1 MSAATVVTIFHPTN
15 DSAGFTKWAGDLHA
29 TAGEATD
36 FRVSV
41 LGESSLDWG
50 IAVSFGTER
59 ALHAW
64 LDGDARRSVLELGE
78 TRGIL
83 RATADLVITEDGQVP
98 SGVGVF
104 RHTVSAGREAEFI
117 AAQAQL
123 AGASSRFG
131 GFEGCCAFAPGAGGE
146 SFSVLRFRTDDQL
159 VTWLGSQ
166 ERIDALGPLRSSLSR
181 EFSQVFAT
189 TAFGTTIRTE
199 NGRTA
204 ITPKWKTAMLILLVL
219 YPTVMLLS
227 RFLGPVLFELG
238 ARPWLV
244 MWLSQ
249 VVSVAALQWVLM
261 PWAGRR
267 FRRWLDPVDG
277 AGVRT
282 TAVGAAVLVAGYLA
296 TLALFA
302 AVQWLQYWDYS
313 HS

>member
-1 MSAATVVTIFHPTN
+1 MVVTIFHPTS
-15 DSAGFTKWAGDLHA
+15 DSAGFTTWAGDLRA

-41 LGESSLDWG
+41 LGEAGLDWG
-50 IAVSFGTER
+50 IAVSFATER

-64 LDGDARRSVLELGE
+64 LDGDARRSVLNVGE
-78 TRGIL
+78 ARGIL
-83 RATADLVITEDGQVP
+83 RATADLVITEDGRVP
-98 SGVGVF
+98 SGVGLF
-104 RHTVSAGREAEFI
+104 RHAVAAGREAEFI

-123 AGASSRFG
+123 AGASSQFG
-131 GFEGCCAFAPGAGGE
+131 GFEGCCAFAPDAGGQ
-146 SFSVLRFRTDDQL
+146 SLSVLRFRTDEQL

-166 ERIDALGPLRSSLSR
+166 ERTDALGPLRSSLSR

-189 TAFGTTIRTE
+189 TAFGTTIRTV

-227 RFLGPVLFELG
+227 RFLGPVLFEFG
-238 ARPWLV
+238 AHPWLV

-282 TAVGAAVLVAGYLA
+282 TALGAAVLVAGYLA

-302 AVQWLQYWDYS
+302 SVQWLQYWDYS